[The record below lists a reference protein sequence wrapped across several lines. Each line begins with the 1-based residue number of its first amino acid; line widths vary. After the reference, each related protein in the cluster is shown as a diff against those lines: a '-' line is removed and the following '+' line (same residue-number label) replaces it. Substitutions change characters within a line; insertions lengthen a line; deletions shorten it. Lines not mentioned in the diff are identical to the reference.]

1 VLAVAR
7 EGPPESTRPQ
17 QGNEVTT
24 TEDTDPWPPTFRG
37 STEVVAT
44 RVLRD
49 AEEAGRR
56 EVVLTREEI
65 ASMPVVGRLSWQRLG
80 VVWLDS
86 EIGVDPARSAYAL
99 AHPRVEASWSG
110 AVDLGHSWNA
120 GWVARFRDPQD
131 GGSWGILDCRLGRR
145 ILDEMSLSLEVANVF
160 DRQVSELH
168 GIPLPG
174 RWMSLLVGF
183 GLGGS

>member
-1 VLAVAR
+1 
-7 EGPPESTRPQ
+7 
-17 QGNEVTT
+17 
-24 TEDTDPWPPTFRG
+24 
-37 STEVVAT
+37 VVAT